1 MYVLDINQR
10 ERHNGKSSDKNSIKL
25 IQESM
30 TVNTTPI
37 KILAQNKKKEVKE
50 IRPTQENERCWF
62 TLKELEEKKY
72 HFPDYDVPS
81 MLENLL

>member
-30 TVNTTPI
+30 TVNMTPI
-37 KILAQNKKKEVKE
+37 KILA
-50 IRPTQENERCWF
+50 
-62 TLKELEEKKY
+62 
-72 HFPDYDVPS
+72 
-81 MLENLL
+81 